1 MSIHDQNTQQMSNE
15 QEHPQFNSESLNAF
29 LKIRKKTS
37 SLSLVQLVL
46 FTNSTKHGIKSPSEN
61 HKARK

>member
-1 MSIHDQNTQQMSNE
+1 MSNE